1 MSRRASRVP
10 LAWLNLR
17 HDLRRLGVSLA
28 GVGFAVVLMFTELG
42 FLVALLDSTV
52 APLDLLD
59 PGAADLVMIS
69 QKKGTLT
76 DLQRFPRRWL
86 LAAEA
91 FASVAA
97 ARPLFLEGSS
107 VWHNPATGRSQ
118 SIRVLACDTKD
129 PAFRLPDGPRL
140 YGRLEQPGTALFDE
154 KSKSSFGY
162 HLLTATPPGNDM
174 EVVLARRTIRV
185 VGTFAMGTDFANDG
199 NVLVSP
205 RTFEALF
212 PQRRI
217 ADADVA
223 TVDVGLIRLKPQAE
237 PAVVRQALEGALPP
251 ETYGVRILTLPDLR
265 CKEQS
270 FWLRHTP
277 IGAIFILGM
286 VLGFVVGVV
295 ICFQILASEIRDHLG
310 EYATLKAMGYRDPF
324 LWAVIFRQ
332 AIWLAIMGFLP
343 GLVFSA
349 VLYRGLES
357 ATGLPLKMQPGWV
370 LVVLL
375 LTLVMCI
382 VSAQLA
388 VRKLFS
394 VDPAEL
400 FR

>member
-1 MSRRASRVP
+1 M
-10 LAWLNLR
+10 
-17 HDLRRLGVSLA
+17 
-28 GVGFAVVLMFTELG
+28 
-42 FLVALLDSTV
+42 
-52 APLDLLD
+52 
-59 PGAADLVMIS
+59 
-69 QKKGTLT
+69 
-76 DLQRFPRRWL
+76 
-86 LAAEA
+86 
-91 FASVAA
+91 
-97 ARPLFLEGSS
+97 
-107 VWHNPATGRSQ
+107 
-118 SIRVLACDTKD
+118 
-129 PAFRLPDGPRL
+129 
-140 YGRLEQPGTALFDE
+140 
-154 KSKSSFGY
+154 
-162 HLLTATPPGNDM
+162 
-174 EVVLARRTIRV
+174 
-185 VGTFAMGTDFANDG
+185 
-199 NVLVSP
+199 
-205 RTFEALF
+205 
-212 PQRRI
+212 
-217 ADADVA
+217 
-223 TVDVGLIRLKPQAE
+223 
-237 PAVVRQALEGALPP
+237 
-251 ETYGVRILTLPDLR
+251 TLPDLR

-349 VLYRGLES
+349 ALYRLLES

>member
-1 MSRRASRVP
+1 
-10 LAWLNLR
+10 
-17 HDLRRLGVSLA
+17 
-28 GVGFAVVLMFTELG
+28 
-42 FLVALLDSTV
+42 
-52 APLDLLD
+52 
-59 PGAADLVMIS
+59 
-69 QKKGTLT
+69 
-76 DLQRFPRRWL
+76 
-86 LAAEA
+86 
-91 FASVAA
+91 
-97 ARPLFLEGSS
+97 
-107 VWHNPATGRSQ
+107 
-118 SIRVLACDTKD
+118 
-129 PAFRLPDGPRL
+129 
-140 YGRLEQPGTALFDE
+140 
-154 KSKSSFGY
+154 
-162 HLLTATPPGNDM
+162 M

-185 VGTFAMGTDFANDG
+185 VGTFAMGTDFADDG

-237 PAVVRQALEGALPP
+237 PGVVRQALEGALPP

-349 VLYRGLES
+349 ALYRLLES